1 MSAIPSS
8 PSHTLEAHVQM
19 QDEAEGGKSLK
30 TPDSSSFF
38 QDSRNVSINGGH
50 FNSTMGHHTNVTIHL
65 AQAPFSNTDSPSTTE
80 SKTRT
85 QTAMGTTT
93 ADAKPK
99 ARRTDAPNNQPR
111 QRIPAM
117 HKSNEIYER
126 QLSLKGRGLPLW
138 IPEPNR
144 RLPINYRKDGVSIGD
159 VGIITPSGGF
169 SFLFNICL
177 PADDP
182 INLGRVP
189 EDFVPIYPQL
199 DDSMDIREFFEFK
212 QGSYLASTSIENS
225 QTNSFFPELLFE
237 SMASEGAIL
246 TMPEGAISF
255 DLENIPRFR
264 AYAAANVE
272 SWYRFVNGPRGREAK
287 NGDIRLV
294 TGCDKT
300 TSWGMAVLSN
310 ISQERK
316 NCLRFKA
323 AGDPQRPST
332 CTYSW
337 ECSGMVEARIGPDR
351 REIDDLRRRDRNCDF
366 ADNDHEKYM
375 NQCLFVRTL
384 NLALGA
390 ELWEKVNQELA
401 LAVGAIQDQNARCS
415 KCSKTTPGHSSGN
428 QSSFSQKSAFSYSNI
443 VDKQLQISMSTTPEI
458 TTFHPSRYVNDL
470 LLESFPE
477 AKMVISHDSHWMS
490 VVNEDCTFS
499 TPQVLDL
506 LNTILDKYDIID
518 DENGVIYLNDENEGV
533 LQSSVMDSPIEDI
546 LSFRGMAELSLDWTD
561 VDGYEGTE
569 YDLSADMYTVNEE
582 YYPPPLYSDIPSGWV
597 YTSTPASDSDDADN
611 TRPNSTAGQLPV
623 LIPQNSPLRNSL
635 SIKGPLSDSTRFTK
649 ISSTDISR
657 RPQTHAHSYAQISRL
672 FVFERLMPESDLWAY
687 LAHKKPG
694 RDNLLDSKTNYPRRD
709 HRKRAFISFNNQEN
723 GLSTPVKNEGLQW
736 ETDRIDL
743 AKFHPFIAAIAHVFQ
758 IYPDYGVH
766 RAILSKIL
774 GVELMKTK
782 TITNTRVVIL
792 GEATSLRD
800 FGTER
805 WWPEGNFDERQ
816 NLKRRILNDGRLLP
830 IPYAWFLRI
839 YTTTAIPISETP
851 DAQFTGR
858 RRARLC
864 LDKSPIADF
873 GIEKVSF
880 ISAKGEGLAYYYVE
894 DDQCLINATPEN
906 HYRFYFTTLSGNEYY
921 IDVGLAA
928 LNFGIFVDVKP
939 YSKLV
944 MPHLGIAPC
953 FFEGRDTKF
962 LDSIMFKSHRHWS
975 ALRDPRVHRIA
986 QSVDTSAEYFKTNH
1000 SVDLCAIMDEISG
1013 GRCKDWEKDLL
1024 LRKYLPD
1031 ATDMFRLNMEE
1042 REYMRFPAT
1051 PPFNIKIAHDT
1062 TLPKISV
1069 KHASKIVDYVAKMER
1084 KLKKGQITR
1093 EKLESLFR

>member
-611 TRPNSTAGQLPV
+611 TRPNSTAGQLP
-623 LIPQNSPLRNSL
+623 
-635 SIKGPLSDSTRFTK
+635 
-649 ISSTDISR
+649 
-657 RPQTHAHSYAQISRL
+657 
-672 FVFERLMPESDLWAY
+672 
-687 LAHKKPG
+687 
-694 RDNLLDSKTNYPRRD
+694 TNYPRRD

-816 NLKRRILNDGRLLP
+816 NLKRRILNDGP
-830 IPYAWFLRI
+830 
-839 YTTTAIPISETP
+839 
-851 DAQFTGR
+851 
-858 RRARLC
+858 
-864 LDKSPIADF
+864 DF